1 MNKSTASGIQN
12 SMHSVLKNPQKF
24 LYLLLLSGY
33 SSSEAQNIMYDL
45 KFPYIRM
52 GSLEARKKIVLILT
66 KLINLISTDSML
78 YSRMRALASEKG
90 LHEMDT
96 SSGIA
101 GLPPEEPFGIIAAE
115 KHYKKKHKHKH
126 KRAKNFVIGILQRR
140 NSV

>member
-1 MNKSTASGIQN
+1 MNKPMASSIQS
-12 SMHSVLKNPQKF
+12 SMRSVLKNPQKF
-24 LYLLLLSGY
+24 YYLLLLSGY
-33 SSSEAQNIMYDL
+33 SSTEAQNIMYDL

-52 GSLEARKKIVLILT
+52 NSPEARKKIIIILT
-66 KLINLISTDSML
+66 KLVNLISTDSML

-115 KHYKKKHKHKH
+115 KHYKKKHKHK
-126 KRAKNFVIGILQRR
+126 RAKNFVIGILQRR
-140 NSV
+140 NPV